1 MKHSHSRSAD
11 FWRTFTLSLAAA
23 GLLFGLGW
31 LFISHN
37 GPQEGPLPESPLLPD
52 ESSRLTV
59 LALGVS
65 PENELSLCALLS
77 FQPDLIAVQV
87 AALPPQTVWQ
97 TEAGEGTL
105 SAAWQQGGAA
115 YLQSVLSAPS
125 ERREL
130 LCTITAD
137 GRFAGLV
144 GFKDTDRAN
153 RKTEIGY
160 WLGEEYQGRGIMTR
174 CVEALC
180 GLAFSELNI
189 NRIQIQCAVGNTK
202 SSNIPRRLGFTLEG
216 IARAGELQADGRF
229 SDIEVY
235 SLLREEYIPRGK
247 RTQYDERRNE

>member
-1 MKHSHSRSAD
+1 MEKIW
-11 FWRTFTLSLAAA
+11 F
-23 GLLFGLGW
+23 
-31 LFISHN
+31 
-37 GPQEGPLPESPLLPD
+37 D
-52 ESSRLTV
+52 ESICLRAAKLSDAPAMFRMIDTQRQY
-59 LALGVS
+59 LGRWLPFVAETRT
-65 PENELSLCALLS
+65 ENDSY
-77 FQPDLIAVQV
+77 
-87 AALPPQTVWQ
+87 
-97 TEAGEGTL
+97 
-105 SAAWQQGGAA
+105 A
-115 YLQSVLSAPS
+115 YLQSVLSVPS

-180 GLAFSELNI
+180 GLAFSELDM

-235 SLLREEYIPRGK
+235 SLLREEYIQRGK

>member
-1 MKHSHSRSAD
+1 MIDTQRQYLGRWLPFVAET
-11 FWRTFTLSLAAA
+11 RT
-23 GLLFGLGW
+23 
-31 LFISHN
+31 
-37 GPQEGPLPESPLLPD
+37 
-52 ESSRLTV
+52 
-59 LALGVS
+59 
-65 PENELSLCALLS
+65 ENDSY
-77 FQPDLIAVQV
+77 
-87 AALPPQTVWQ
+87 
-97 TEAGEGTL
+97 
-105 SAAWQQGGAA
+105 A
-115 YLQSVLSAPS
+115 YLQSVLSVPS

-180 GLAFSELNI
+180 GLAFSELDM

-247 RTQYDERRNE
+247 RTQYDERRNEYAEIEVSGNVTKENIARLTGLGVNYVSSGALTHSAPIMDLSMKNLHPVE

>member
-1 MKHSHSRSAD
+1 MPTCSRSSPS
-11 FWRTFTLSLAAA
+11 RP
-23 GLLFGLGW
+23 
-31 LFISHN
+31 N
-37 GPQEGPLPESPLLPD
+37 GG
-52 ESSRLTV
+52 
-59 LALGVS
+59 
-65 PENELSLCALLS
+65 NC
-77 FQPDLIAVQV
+77 
-87 AALPPQTVWQ
+87 
-97 TEAGEGTL
+97 
-105 SAAWQQGGAA
+105 
-115 YLQSVLSAPS
+115 
-125 ERREL
+125 
-130 LCTITAD
+130 CTITAD

-180 GLAFSELNI
+180 GLAFSELDM

>member
-1 MKHSHSRSAD
+1 MEKIW
-11 FWRTFTLSLAAA
+11 F
-23 GLLFGLGW
+23 
-31 LFISHN
+31 
-37 GPQEGPLPESPLLPD
+37 D
-52 ESSRLTV
+52 ESICLRAAKLSDAPAMFRMIDTQRQY
-59 LALGVS
+59 LGRWL
-65 PENELSLCALLS
+65 P
-77 FQPDLIAVQV
+77 FV
-87 AALPPQTVWQ
+87 AATR
-97 TEAGEGTL
+97 TEND
-105 SAAWQQGGAA
+105 SYA

-180 GLAFSELNI
+180 GLAFSELDM

-235 SLLREEYIPRGK
+235 SLLREEYIPDRK
-247 RTQYDERRNE
+247 SVV

>member
-1 MKHSHSRSAD
+1 MRMETARLILRPWEEAD
-11 FWRTFTLSLAAA
+11 AQALYRYAKDESVGPAA
-23 GLLFGLGW
+23 GW
-31 LFISHN
+31 TPHTSV
-37 GPQEGPLPESPLLPD
+37 EY
-52 ESSRLTV
+52 SREIIRTV
-59 LALGVS
+59 LS
-65 PENELSLCALLS
+65 RPETY
-77 FQPDLIAVQV
+77 AVV
-87 AALPPQTVWQ
+87 LKS
-97 TEAGEGTL
+97 AGEPVG
-105 SAAWQQGGAA
+105 SVGIMFPPGG
-115 YLQSVLSAPS
+115 SAPM
-125 ERREL
+125 EEGE
-130 LCTITAD
+130 A
-137 GRFAGLV
+137 
-144 GFKDTDRAN
+144 
-153 RKTEIGY
+153 EIGY

>member
-1 MKHSHSRSAD
+1 MEKIW
-11 FWRTFTLSLAAA
+11 F
-23 GLLFGLGW
+23 
-31 LFISHN
+31 
-37 GPQEGPLPESPLLPD
+37 D
-52 ESSRLTV
+52 ESICLRAAKLSDAPAMFRMIDTQRQY
-59 LALGVS
+59 LGRWL
-65 PENELSLCALLS
+65 P
-77 FQPDLIAVQV
+77 FV
-87 AALPPQTVWQ
+87 AATR
-97 TEAGEGTL
+97 TEND
-105 SAAWQQGGAA
+105 SYA
-115 YLQSVLSAPS
+115 YPQSVLSAPS

-180 GLAFSELNI
+180 GLAFSELDM

>member
-1 MKHSHSRSAD
+1 MEKIW
-11 FWRTFTLSLAAA
+11 F
-23 GLLFGLGW
+23 
-31 LFISHN
+31 
-37 GPQEGPLPESPLLPD
+37 D
-52 ESSRLTV
+52 ESICLRAAKLSDAPAMFRMIDTQRQY
-59 LALGVS
+59 LGRWLPFVAETRT
-65 PENELSLCALLS
+65 ENDSY
-77 FQPDLIAVQV
+77 
-87 AALPPQTVWQ
+87 
-97 TEAGEGTL
+97 
-105 SAAWQQGGAA
+105 A
-115 YLQSVLSAPS
+115 YLQSVLSVPS

-160 WLGEEYQGRGIMTR
+160 WLG
-174 CVEALC
+174 VEALC
-180 GLAFSELNI
+180 GLAFSELDM